1 MKKKFP
7 VFALG
12 ALMLFVVSCE
22 KETDGI
28 DNKEE
33 QGTENADTFFVEAID
48 LGLSVK
54 WAERNVGANKPEDY
68 GSYYAWGETEEKEI
82 YSEDTYLYFKNGS
95 YEHIGSDISGTKY
108 DVAYVKWGNGWRMPT
123 MDEVHELCV
132 ECSFELATIND
143 IVGVKVTGPNKNS
156 IFLPSAG
163 GRYGS
168 ELKYSVGSGWYW
180 FGALVEG
187 GNGSLA
193 YLLANETMSY
203 YEAERWIGLPIRPVK
218 D

>member
-1 MKKKFP
+1 MKKMFP

-33 QGTENADTFFVEAID
+33 QGTENTDTFFVEAID

-54 WAERNVGANKPEDY
+54 WAEHNVGANKPEDY
-68 GSYYAWGETEEKEI
+68 GNYYAWGETEEKEI
-82 YSEDTYLYFKNGS
+82 YSESTYLYFKNGS
-95 YEHIGSDISGTKY
+95 YEDIGSDISGTKY

-132 ECSFELATIND
+132 ECSFEWTTIND
-143 IVGVKVTGPNKNS
+143 ISGLKVTGPNKNS
-156 IFLPSAG
+156 IFLPAAG

-168 ELKYSVGSGWYW
+168 ELKYFGDSGWYW
-180 FGALVEG
+180 FGTLCEYDNSA
-187 GNGSLA
+187 A
-193 YLLANETMSY
+193 FLLTIETMNY
-203 YEAERWIGLPIRPVK
+203 YEGERWIGLPVRPVK